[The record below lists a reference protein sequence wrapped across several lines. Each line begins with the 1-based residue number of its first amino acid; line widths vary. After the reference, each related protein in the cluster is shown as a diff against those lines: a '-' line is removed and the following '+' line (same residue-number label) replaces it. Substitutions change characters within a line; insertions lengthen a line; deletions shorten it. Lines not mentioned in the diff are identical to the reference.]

1 MDCSR
6 RISCD
11 DMCST
16 NGQSWRAICKGSARG
31 RGCSKKKEKELGLY
45 IPYFLPH
52 SANWIQGAV
61 LGMSRKLPM
70 IGRPGGPGGYGP
82 GRCLFLQS
90 WPSRITARTV
100 DRRKHFD
107 HDGSIWTLVVV
118 WVARGLLY
126 SKSVVGQEE
135 WTAGACPCQVCAH
148 TLLSEST
155 QASDSRDDGPKIIW
169 VKSDLFSTDPLKCS
183 QGNTM
188 TEMLRASQKDVKM
201 SIGLKRKFEDG
212 VHARHQ

>member
-1 MDCSR
+1 MNEV
-6 RISCD
+6 
-11 DMCST
+11 
-16 NGQSWRAICKGSARG
+16 NGRYEKDRHIWQEGG
-31 RGCSKKKEKELGLY
+31 LFKENSNELGLD

-61 LGMSRKLPM
+61 LGMSRKLPR

-90 WPSRITARTV
+90 WPSRIITRTA

-126 SKSVVGQEE
+126 SKSLGQEE
-135 WTAGACPCQVCAH
+135 
-148 TLLSEST
+148 
-155 QASDSRDDGPKIIW
+155 
-169 VKSDLFSTDPLKCS
+169 
-183 QGNTM
+183 
-188 TEMLRASQKDVKM
+188 
-201 SIGLKRKFEDG
+201 
-212 VHARHQ
+212 